1 MNKNDNK
8 NETKK
13 LNEIAVSNPYLSLD
27 AEFYDK
33 VQPTPL
39 VKPHLIHVNR
49 TVAKQLGIDES
60 ELVREDFVKLLN
72 GEFLLKGAE
81 PFAMCYAGHQ
91 FGHFVPRLGD
101 GRAIN
106 IGMIDKYQLQLKGAG
121 ETEYS
126 RSGDGRAVLRSSIR
140 EYLMSEAMTNLRIPT
155 TLCLGL
161 IGSEHAVY
169 RERMETGAIACR
181 VSTSWVRFGTFE
193 YFAAHGM
200 FEELKALADYVIDE
214 SFPHIKGKPDP
225 YKLLFN
231 EVMVITCRLM
241 AQWMSV
247 GFNHGVMNT
256 DNMSIAGLTI
266 DYGPFAFLDDFRHD
280 NVCNHTDTGGRYAY
294 RNQPAVAKWNLQAL
308 MKALSP
314 LTPIEGME
322 KLLDLYD
329 RVYVRYTHYYMCK
342 KLGLEGTVEGDPELI
357 DDMYDMLEQLQ
368 VDYTLFLRTLSHF
381 EHKGKREPL
390 LKLGM
395 YHEPMNKWLDVYDER
410 IKYIDKTERK
420 KQMLNV
426 NPKYVLKN
434 YMLQEAI
441 DLAQSGD
448 FSMVDDLFKI
458 AKQPFEEHEEF
469 ERWAGATPKAFK
481 NQKLSCSS

>member
-1 MNKNDNK
+1 
-8 NETKK
+8 
-13 LNEIAVSNPYLSLD
+13 
-27 AEFYDK
+27 
-33 VQPTPL
+33 
-39 VKPHLIHVNR
+39 
-49 TVAKQLGIDES
+49 
-60 ELVREDFVKLLN
+60 
-72 GEFLLKGAE
+72 
-81 PFAMCYAGHQ
+81 MCYAGHQ
-91 FGHFVPRLGD
+91 FGHFMPRLGD

-106 IGMIDKYQLQLKGAG
+106 IGMIGKYQLQLKGAG
-121 ETEYS
+121 QTEYS

-140 EYLMSEAMTNLRIPT
+140 EYLISEAMTHLRIPT

-161 IGSEHAVY
+161 IGSEHDVR
-169 RERMETGAIACR
+169 RERIEKGAIACR

-193 YFAAHGM
+193 YYAAHGE
-200 FEELKALADYVIDE
+200 FEKLKALADYVIEE

-231 EVMVITCRLM
+231 EVMVITSRLM

-266 DYGPFAFLDDFRHD
+266 DYGPFAFLDDFKHH
-280 NVCNHTDTGGRYAY
+280 NVCNHTDVEGRYSY
-294 RNQPAVAKWNLQAL
+294 TNQPAVAKWNLQAL

-314 LTPIEGME
+314 LTPIDGMQ

-329 RVYVRYTHYYMCK
+329 RVYARYTHYYMCK

-357 DDMYDMLEQLQ
+357 DEMYDLLESLK
-368 VDYTLFLRTLSHF
+368 VDYTLFLRTLSHYT
-381 EHKGKREPL
+381 HKGNRADL
-390 LKLGM
+390 LATGM
-395 YHEPMNKWLDVYDER
+395 YHKPMNKWLDKYDER
-410 IKYIDKTERK
+410 ISYIDPTERK

-441 DLAQSGD
+441 DAAQNGD
-448 FSMVDDLFKI
+448 FSVVNDLFKI
-458 AKQPFEEHEEF
+458 AQKPFEEHPEF
-469 ERWAGATPKAFK
+469 DRWAKATPKEFI